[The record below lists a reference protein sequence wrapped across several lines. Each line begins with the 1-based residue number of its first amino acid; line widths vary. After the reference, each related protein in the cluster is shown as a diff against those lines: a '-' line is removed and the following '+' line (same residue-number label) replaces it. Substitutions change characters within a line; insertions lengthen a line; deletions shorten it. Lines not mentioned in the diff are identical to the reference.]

1 MQQYSSE
8 GITIHYSE
16 YIWLEG
22 EVMDK
27 VKLYLK
33 YRKKSY
39 LLYTA
44 LFVTGFI
51 IVIFIFG
58 PPKYYVVPIL
68 SMIMTCGIFER
79 VGYKQ
84 WKKDRC

>member
-1 MQQYSSE
+1 
-8 GITIHYSE
+8 
-16 YIWLEG
+16 
-22 EVMDK
+22 MDK

-44 LFVTGFI
+44 IFISGFI
-51 IVIFIFG
+51 IAIFIFG

-68 SMIMTCGIFER
+68 SMIIAYGLLEFPE
-79 VGYKQ
+79 YKR
-84 WKKDRC
+84 WKKDKY

>member
-1 MQQYSSE
+1 
-8 GITIHYSE
+8 
-16 YIWLEG
+16 
-22 EVMDK
+22 MDK

-33 YRKKSY
+33 YRKKTY

-44 LFVTGFI
+44 LFITGFI

-68 SMIMTCGIFER
+68 SMIIVYGLLEL
-79 VGYKQ
+79 VGYKR
-84 WKKDRC
+84 WKKDKY

>member
-1 MQQYSSE
+1 MF
-8 GITIHYSE
+8 GVK
-16 YIWLEG
+16 G

-44 LFVTGFI
+44 IFISGFI

-68 SMIMTCGIFER
+68 SMIIAYGLLEFVE
-79 VGYKQ
+79 YKR
-84 WKKDRC
+84 WKKDKY

>member
-1 MQQYSSE
+1 MS
-8 GITIHYSE
+8 
-16 YIWLEG
+16 
-22 EVMDK
+22 K

-44 LFVTGFI
+44 LYIAGL
-51 IVIFIFG
+51 IVVICIFG

-68 SMIMTCGIFER
+68 SMIITYSFLEFR
-79 VGYKQ
+79 EFKS
-84 WKKDRC
+84 WKKENY

>member
-1 MQQYSSE
+1 
-8 GITIHYSE
+8 
-16 YIWLEG
+16 
-22 EVMDK
+22 MDK

-44 LFVTGFI
+44 IFISGFL

-58 PPKYYVVPIL
+58 SPKYYAVPIL
-68 SMIMTCGIFER
+68 SMIIAYGLLEFAE
-79 VGYKQ
+79 YKR
-84 WKKDRC
+84 WKKDKY